1 MPSIDYTHIFQVCAA
16 LTHSIA
22 ELWKVYRL
30 MVFNYLIENKDDHA
44 KNFSFIYRNDN
55 WHLSPA
61 YDLLPS
67 NGMNGF
73 HTTSINDNIVP
84 TTDDLIAVAVKSG
97 LNKKE
102 ALLIF
107 EEMNNKVNLSLL

>member
-1 MPSIDYTHIFQVCAA
+1 MCSTYT
-16 LTHSIA
+16 
-22 ELWKVYRL
+22 
-30 MVFNYLIENKDDHA
+30 
-44 KNFSFIYRNDN
+44 
-55 WHLSPA
+55 A

-73 HTTSINDNIVP
+73 HTTSINDNIKSTP
-84 TTDDLIAVAVKSG
+84 DDLIAVAIKAG

-107 EEMNNKVNLSLL
+107 DEIKDRIIKS

>member
-1 MPSIDYTHIFQVCAA
+1 
-16 LTHSIA
+16 
-22 ELWKVYRL
+22 
-30 MVFNYLIENKDDHA
+30 
-44 KNFSFIYRNDN
+44 
-55 WHLSPA
+55 
-61 YDLLPS
+61 
-67 NGMNGF
+67 MNGF

-84 TTDDLIAVAVKSG
+84 TTDDLIAVAVKAG